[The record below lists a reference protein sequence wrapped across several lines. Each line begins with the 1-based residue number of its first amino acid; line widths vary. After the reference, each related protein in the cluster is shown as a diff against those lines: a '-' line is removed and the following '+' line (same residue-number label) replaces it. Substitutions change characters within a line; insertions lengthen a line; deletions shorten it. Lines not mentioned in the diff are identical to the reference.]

1 MTLVTHFYRPRRAR
15 KKKAAVAPTGPR
27 IVPTI
32 RRAPPPDE
40 DEPPEPSAATEAQ
53 IPKTPRAKPS
63 SIVTAKKPGRKP
75 YNGPAARDDDID
87 EAPLEQARAFL
98 KKTNTDIARSIRAVM
113 P

>member
-63 SIVTAKKPGRKP
+63 SIVTAKKL
-75 YNGPAARDDDID
+75 PALPATGQAAQEIAALLAEFR
-87 EAPLEQARAFL
+87 ALEWLPSAASVA
-98 KKTNTDIARSIRAVM
+98 NM
-113 P
+113 

>member
-27 IVPTI
+27 IVTI
-32 RRAPPPDE
+32 RRAPPPGE
-40 DEPPEPSAATEAQ
+40 AELPVPSATEAQ
-53 IPKTPRAKPS
+53 IPETPRAKPS
-63 SIVTAKKPGRKP
+63 SIVTAKKPRRKP

-98 KKTNTDIARSIRAVM
+98 KRARR
-113 P
+113 PPND